1 MILLAPAEM
10 LGAQWPWSRP
20 PDRITA
26 TCTVS
31 PAQVEQ
37 RSSARLKA
45 RVEADD
51 SRNHPLG
58 YVWSGNGGQ
67 IVGNGAEVEIDAS
80 SLNPGVYAVAA
91 AVQDGYANRADC
103 TAQFQVVIPENPLT
117 ANCHI
122 EPEEAAAGSAVRVKM
137 EASDRLGQS
146 LRYRW
151 ITNWGAALPESA
163 EAEIDTADLIP
174 GEYSVTGRV
183 DDEWGHATDCTATLR
198 IVQPPPPPLPREVVN
213 LAQIVFPFNTSQVG
227 EPERQLLQKI
237 IERMEHD
244 ANGWIQLEAY
254 AGPDE
259 MNPERLAA
267 ARAGAVR
274 QLLLQ
279 EGVGEDRMKTVMGLG
294 GRLGGVRNRTVDVI
308 WIPDGIEY

>member
-1 MILLAPAEM
+1 
-10 LGAQWPWSRP
+10 
-20 PDRITA
+20 
-26 TCTVS
+26 
-31 PAQVEQ
+31 
-37 RSSARLKA
+37 
-45 RVEADD
+45 
-51 SRNHPLG
+51 
-58 YVWSGNGGQ
+58 
-67 IVGNGAEVEIDAS
+67 VEIDAS
-80 SLNPGVYAVAA
+80 GLNPGVYAVAA
-91 AVQDGYANRADC
+91 AVQDGSGNRADC
-103 TAQFQVVIPENPLT
+103 TAQFQVVIPENPLI
-117 ANCHI
+117 ANCRM
-122 EPEEAAAGSAVRVKM
+122 EPEEAASGSAVRVKM

-163 EAEIDTADLIP
+163 EVQIDTADLIP

-183 DDEWGHATDCTATLR
+183 DDEWGHATDCAATLR
-198 IVQPPPPPLPREVVN
+198 IVQRPPPPLPQELTN
-213 LAQIVFPFNTSQVG
+213 LAQIVFPFNRAQVG
-227 EPERQLLQKI
+227 EPERQLLQRV

-267 ARAGAVR
+267 ARAGAVK

-279 EGVGEDRMKTVMGLG
+279 EGIGEDRMKTVMGLG
-294 GRLGGVRNRTVDVI
+294 GRLGGVRNRMVDVI